1 MGNNQSTNNKKQD
14 KTDISSIV
22 SHIATNYIFT
32 SNFKDMQNLSEA
44 EYCNN
49 LVILTSRIIEQNLND
64 LDIQYLA
71 QHIKDGKVVDLMNKD
86 KVIYLKKSEIPK
98 LDVKNSTQK
107 RRLCIGI
114 AKFYVKIAHIFACI
128 IKTINP
134 TITYTNSG
142 GGLEETD
149 ITNKQNLPDNTK
161 MSMNMPSVSL
171 CSKRLDALIN
181 NNKYDLDNLNNNTD
195 IYVGPD
201 YCNFNS
207 GESASNLLSEPGM
220 VELEELYNDKY
231 DYDTG
236 KYSGMTSNMK
246 QQYKSD
252 LKLFYEAFS
261 DNKEPFD
268 SNKIKKFSDIKLRDN
283 NKKEGCSKEEGKGE
297 YLIKYKGTNKEQ
309 LFLNYARHIKKMMNN
324 TSNNQNLLLS
334 VIDKL
339 FVNINIE
346 DDNYNRDESKNV
358 IKMIIINPQ
367 LNERMLQEIVEE
379 TRRIVINLYITCESD
394 FLQGLEIFEAIVEQ
408 RMKNTVEERLN
419 NLPIHKIKVRD
430 DQMKSE
436 KKERERAEIEKKERE
451 RAEIEKKE
459 RERADIEKR
468 QRETADIEKKELE
481 KVDSKRAVE
490 KKESDN
496 VDIQQKQ
503 NIVDPGKEEMY
514 KGPNKASNFVEDFNK
529 TLISSQDKDD
539 LVYKQ

>member
-1 MGNNQSTNNKKQD
+1 MGNNQSTNNKKKD

-32 SNFKDMQNLSEA
+32 SNFKDMQNLSDA

-98 LDVKNSTQK
+98 LDVKNSIQK

-142 GGLEETD
+142 GSSEETD
-149 ITNKQNLPDNTK
+149 ITNKQNLPENTK

-181 NNKYDLDNLNNNTD
+181 NNKYDLDNLNNKTD

-207 GESASNLLSEPGM
+207 DENSSNLLSEPGI

-261 DNKEPFD
+261 DNSEPFD
-268 SNKIKKFSDIKLRDN
+268 SKKIKKFSDIKLRDN
-283 NKKEGCSKEEGKGE
+283 SKKEGCSKQQGKGE

-309 LFLNYARHIKKMMNN
+309 LFLKYARHIKKMMNN

-346 DDNYNRDESKNV
+346 DDKYNRDESKNV

-367 LNERMLQEIVEE
+367 LNERKLQEIVEE

-408 RMKNTVEERLN
+408 RMKNTLEERLN
-419 NLPIHKIKVRD
+419 NLPIHKNKLRD
-430 DQMKSE
+430 DQMKRA
-436 KKERERAEIEKKERE
+436 KHQKEQT
-451 RAEIEKKE
+451 
-459 RERADIEKR
+459 DIEKAEREKDEREKAESEKADREKAESEKAERDGDASEEGEREKGYIENR
-468 QRETADIEKKELE
+468 QSETADINNNKDLNVDPRQNNIVQILNKKQ
-481 KVDSKRAVE
+481 
-490 KKESDN
+490 ESDVVKN
-496 VDIQQKQ
+496 SDNLFIT
-503 NIVDPGKEEMY
+503 DR
-514 KGPNKASNFVEDFNK
+514 
-529 TLISSQDKDD
+529 
-539 LVYKQ
+539 

>member
-1 MGNNQSTNNKKQD
+1 MGNNQSNNNNKKEE

-22 SHIATNYIFT
+22 SHIASNYIFT
-32 SNFKDMQNLSEA
+32 SNFKDMQNLSDA

-64 LDIQYLA
+64 LDIKYLA

-107 RRLCIGI
+107 RRLCVGI

-142 GGLEETD
+142 GSPEEKD
-149 ITNKQNLPDNTK
+149 ITDKHKLPDNTK
-161 MSMNMPSVSL
+161 MTMNMPSVSL

-181 NNKYDLDNLNNNTD
+181 NNKYDLDNLNAATD
-195 IYVGPD
+195 IQVGPD

-207 GESASNLLSEPGM
+207 GESSNNLTSEPGM

-231 DYDTG
+231 DYDNG
-236 KYSGMTSNMK
+236 KYIGMSSNMK

-252 LKLFYEAFS
+252 LKIFYEAFS

-283 NKKEGCSKEEGKGE
+283 NNKEGCSKEQGKGE
-297 YLIKYKGTNKEQ
+297 YLIKYKGTNKEE
-309 LFLNYARHIKKMMNN
+309 LFINYARHIKKMMNN

-346 DDNYNRDESKNV
+346 DDNYNRDESKKV

-367 LNERMLQEIVEE
+367 LNERMLQDVVEE

-430 DQMKSE
+430 EQMKSE
-436 KKERERAEIEKKERE
+436 KKESERVEMEKKQRERV
-451 RAEIEKKE
+451 
-459 RERADIEKR
+459 
-468 QRETADIEKKELE
+468 ELE
-481 KVDSKRAVE
+481 KKQREKVE
-490 KKESDN
+490 LEKTQREKVEIERKKSAIVGPEQKEVN
-496 VDIQQKQ
+496 VGPEQKE
-503 NIVDPGKEEMY
+503 IY
-514 KGPNKASNFVEDFNK
+514 KNEKSNFV
-529 TLISSQDKDD
+529 QDLNETIMPSDQNGKITN
-539 LVYKQ
+539 

>member
-346 DDNYNRDESKNV
+346 DDNYNSDESKNV

-436 KKERERAEIEKKERE
+436 KKEREKAEIEKKEREKAEIEKKERE
-451 RAEIEKKE
+451 RGE
-459 RERADIEKR
+459 
-468 QRETADIEKKELE
+468 IEKKELE
-481 KVDSKRAVE
+481 KVDSKREFE

-496 VDIQQKQ
+496 VDTQQKQ
-503 NIVDPGKEEMY
+503 NIVDPLKEEMY
-514 KGPNKASNFVEDFNK
+514 KGPNEASKFVKDFNE
-529 TLISSQDKDD
+529 TLISSEQRGN
-539 LVYKQ
+539 LVNKQ

>member
-1 MGNNQSTNNKKQD
+1 
-14 KTDISSIV
+14 
-22 SHIATNYIFT
+22 
-32 SNFKDMQNLSEA
+32 
-44 EYCNN
+44 
-49 LVILTSRIIEQNLND
+49 
-64 LDIQYLA
+64 
-71 QHIKDGKVVDLMNKD
+71 
-86 KVIYLKKSEIPK
+86 
-98 LDVKNSTQK
+98 
-107 RRLCIGI
+107 
-114 AKFYVKIAHIFACI
+114 
-128 IKTINP
+128 
-134 TITYTNSG
+134 
-142 GGLEETD
+142 
-149 ITNKQNLPDNTK
+149 
-161 MSMNMPSVSL
+161 MNMPSVSL

-261 DNKEPFD
+261 D
-268 SNKIKKFSDIKLRDN
+268 
-283 NKKEGCSKEEGKGE
+283 
-297 YLIKYKGTNKEQ
+297 KGTNKDQ

-430 DQMKSE
+430 DQMKNE
-436 KKERERAEIEKKERE
+436 KKEREKAE
-451 RAEIEKKE
+451 
-459 RERADIEKR
+459 
-468 QRETADIEKKELE
+468 IEKKELE
-481 KVDSKRAVE
+481 KVDSKGEFE

-496 VDIQQKQ
+496 VDTQQKQ
-503 NIVDPGKEEMY
+503 NIVDPRKEEMY
-514 KGPNKASNFVEDFNK
+514 KGPNEASKFVKDFNE
-529 TLISSQDKDD
+529 TLISSEQRGN
-539 LVYKQ
+539 LVNKQ